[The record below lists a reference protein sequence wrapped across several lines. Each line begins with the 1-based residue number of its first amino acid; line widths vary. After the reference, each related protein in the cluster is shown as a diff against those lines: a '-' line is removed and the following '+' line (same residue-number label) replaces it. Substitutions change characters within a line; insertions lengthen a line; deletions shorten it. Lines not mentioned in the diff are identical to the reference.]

1 MNPDIRH
8 FLAPEDVLL
17 DIDAPHFDALL
28 GVLGAHIESRHG
40 VAAQHGHA
48 ILARREALSSTAIGA
63 GVAIPHARLDGLA
76 RSSAIYA
83 RLARPLPTS
92 SYATPDGIALRHA
105 MVLLVPQP
113 KNQQH
118 LDLLAA
124 ICRLFSS
131 RRLPDALLACNG
143 PAQVLALLG
152 HWHVQSDPFFLG
164 GTMP

>member
-76 RSSAIYA
+76 RSSACLLY
-83 RLARPLPTS
+83 TS
-92 SYATPDGIALRHA
+92 PSPRDKRQYRMP
-105 MVLLVPQP
+105 
-113 KNQQH
+113 
-118 LDLLAA
+118 
-124 ICRLFSS
+124 SS
-131 RRLPDALLACNG
+131 A
-143 PAQVLALLG
+143 
-152 HWHVQSDPFFLG
+152 
-164 GTMP
+164 